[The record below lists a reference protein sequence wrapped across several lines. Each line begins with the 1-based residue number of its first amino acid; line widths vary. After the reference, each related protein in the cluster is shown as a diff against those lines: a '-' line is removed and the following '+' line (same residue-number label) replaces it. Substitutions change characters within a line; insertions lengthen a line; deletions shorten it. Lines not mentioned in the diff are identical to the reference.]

1 MEKIGVLG
9 GTFDPVHNE
18 HLSMAEQVKRE
29 LSLDRLI
36 VVPTFSPPHKSHSE
50 CAPPQD
56 RLNMLSIAFGGAAE
70 ICDYEI
76 REGGTS
82 YTYKTLEYLKGVLP
96 ESELFFIV
104 GGDMLSDFK
113 TWKFPERILA
123 AAKLAAFGREGAYT
137 DFAAEKRY
145 FLQRF
150 GREFIGLEYCGR
162 QVSSTKI
169 RLYKMFSLPYREFV
183 PAAVADYMEAH
194 ALYPP
199 TPAVKLVKS
208 VLKEKRFRH
217 TAEVAACALDKAKAL
232 GIDRDKAFDACAYHD
247 IAKYLSPESYPAA
260 DLPNDL
266 PEPVVHAFL
275 GAYVL
280 ENVYGVEDKDIL
292 NAVRYHTT
300 GRAGM
305 SPLEKLVFTAD
316 MVEESRTFP
325 GVNELR
331 ALFEN
336 DFEACFRACV
346 KRTYEHLV
354 REGKTPY
361 RLTAE
366 AYEYY
371 KEEKTQ

>member
-56 RLNMLSIAFGGAAE
+56 RLNMLSLAFGGAAE

-104 GGDMLSDFK
+104 GGDMLTDFK

-145 FLQRF
+145 FRQRF
-150 GREFIGLEYCGR
+150 GREFIELEYCGR

-217 TAEVAACALDKAKAL
+217 TAGMAACALDKAKAL
-232 GIDRDKAFDACAYHD
+232 GIDRDKAFDACVYHD

-260 DLPNDL
+260 DLPDDL

-280 ENVYGVEDKDIL
+280 ENVYGVEVERHFERRALSHDGARRNEPARK
-292 NAVRYHTT
+292 T
-300 GRAGM
+300 GVHGGYGG
-305 SPLEKLVFTAD
+305 S
-316 MVEESRTFP
+316 ESRTFP

-371 KEEKTQ
+371 G